1 MNNYFVILAAGK
13 GKRFD
18 KNKAKQFFKYK
29 NKEIIDYSIEKSIQ
43 SKLFKKII
51 VVTNNP
57 NQLKNKEYF
66 KSISIIKG
74 GKERS
79 DSSLLALKYIKKF
92 KPKNVLIHDAARPHF
107 SIKLLKKLINNL
119 GKNKAVVPFIKTND
133 SIKYQIKNEFYNM
146 NRKNTFLIQ
155 TPQAFRYKDLFNFA
169 VKEKSKINDES
180 TLFIKNDHKVKFI
193 NGENINKKIT
203 FKDDLIS
210 HKTFFGIGFDIHR
223 LIKNKKLY
231 LGGVK
236 IPFHSGLKGHSDGDV
251 ILHAIIDAILGAIRK
266 KDIGTYFPNTKKYK
280 DIRSP
285 KMLKPVIE
293 NLNKSNFLIN
303 NLDINLI
310 CEKPKVSKFR
320 DKIINSLSSLMSLDK
335 NQINLKG
342 KTVEK
347 LGLIG
352 KEKAI
357 ACEVIISIS
366 KYV

>member
-29 NKEIIDYSIEKSIQ
+29 NKQIIDYSIEKSIQ

-57 NQLKNKEYF
+57 NLLKNKEYF

-79 DSSLLALKYIKKF
+79 DSSLIALKYIKKF

-107 SIKLLKKLINNL
+107 SIKLLKNLIYNL
-119 GKNKAVVPFIKTND
+119 RKNKAVVPFIKTND

-146 NRKNTFLIQ
+146 NRKNTFLTQ
-155 TPQAFRYKDLFNFA
+155 TPQAFNYKDLFNLA
-169 VKEKSKINDES
+169 NKERSKISDES
-180 TLFIKNDHKVKFI
+180 TLFIKSDYKIKFI
-193 NGENINKKIT
+193 KGESNNKKIT

-231 LGGVK
+231 LAGVR

-251 ILHAIIDAILGAIRK
+251 ILHAIIDATLGAIGK
-266 KDIGTYFPNTKKYK
+266 KDIGTYFPNAKKYK
-280 DIRSP
+280 NIRSP

-293 NLNKSNFLIN
+293 NLYKSNYFIN

-310 CEKPKVSKFR
+310 CEQPKVSKYR
-320 DKIINSLSSLMSLDK
+320 DKIINSISSLMSLNK

-352 KEKAI
+352 KERAI